1 MMNCILAKIAGKK
14 YPVSESAV
22 YADGC
27 TTKVTVSLVLGP
39 NHVDLDNPQY
49 IETKWKKQ
57 IPVLDSIGVTHNAKT
72 EEQAINVTMSVN
84 GKHNSMEDLKTL
96 EKMASAIAELAE
108 DRLSEPSVIKAIG
121 EDCKPWFEEDDNE
134 ESNHESE

>member
-1 MMNCILAKIAGKK
+1 MNCILAKIAGKQ
-14 YPVSESAV
+14 YPVVESAV

-27 TTKVTVSLVLGP
+27 TTKITVSLVLDP
-39 NHVDLDNPQY
+39 NHVDLDSPQY
-49 IETKWKKQ
+49 IETKWRKQ
-57 IPVLDSIGVTHNAKT
+57 IPALDSIGITRDAKT
-72 EEQAINVTMSVN
+72 EEQAINVTMSVS
-84 GKHNSMEDLKTL
+84 GKHNSMDDLKTL
-96 EKMASAIAELAE
+96 EKMAITIAKLAE